1 MDLQLSGK
9 RALVTGSTQG
19 TGAAIAHALAAEGA
33 HLIVHGRDR
42 ERAEAVAGR
51 ITRQGGKAEI
61 ALGNLSSMAGAV
73 EVAQTATS
81 AFGGIDILFNNAALI
96 GHYETWDD
104 TSDADWLG
112 MYEGVVVV
120 IQRMVKALMPQLLD
134 LSWGRIINIASAQS
148 GQPFAMM
155 PDYAAAKCAVL
166 NLTKSLSKR
175 FDRTGVTVNVVSPGI
190 IVTETIRKRMTE
202 AAQRE
207 GRSTRWEDIERHVLE
222 TELNNPTGRL
232 ARPEDV
238 AHLVAFL
245 ASPRAGYINGTNIRI
260 DGGSNLTINP

>member
-1 MDLQLSGK
+1 
-9 RALVTGSTQG
+9 VTGSTQG
-19 TGAAIAHALAAEGA
+19 TGAAIAQALAAEGT
-33 HLIVHGRDR
+33 HVIVHGRNR
-42 ERAEAVAGR
+42 ERAEKVAGQ

-61 ALGNLSSMAGAV
+61 VLGDLSSMAGAV
-73 EVAQTATS
+73 QVAQTAQN
-81 AFGGIDILFNNAALI
+81 AFGGIDILVNNAALI

-104 TSDADWLG
+104 TSDEDWLR

-120 IQRMVKALMPQLLD
+120 IQRMVKALLPHLLS

-190 IVTETIRKRMTE
+190 IVTQTIRQRMTE
-202 AAQRE
+202 AAQKE
-207 GRSTRWEDIERHVLE
+207 GRSTDWDDIERHVLE

-232 ARPEDV
+232 ARPGDV
-238 AHLVAFL
+238 AHLVTFL
-245 ASPRAGYINGTNIRI
+245 ASPLSGYINGTNIRI